1 MSGYMKNGAV
11 VEPDAVKR
19 MKAST
24 DQLAENLKKT
34 SDSLMKRTE
43 DLNNNGFQDGNF
55 EQLYKVVTN
64 NKENIIKL
72 NKVMGEFSVYLAEVE
87 KNIRELIG
95 GKTLKGENINI
106 Q

>member
-11 VEPDAVKR
+11 VEPDAVKK

-43 DLNNNGFQDGNF
+43 DLNNSFQDGNF
-55 EQLYKVVTN
+55 EQLYKVITN

-95 GKTLKGENINI
+95 GATLKGENINI